1 MKEGERGELVLTSLT
16 KEASPVIRYRTRDLT
31 CLMPGSARTMRRMA
45 KVTGRSDDMM
55 IVRGVNVFPSQ
66 IEEQVLAIEALSPHY
81 QIELSRAGSLDKLT
95 INVELDPINVA
106 SNNPNDVA
114 SSLTHRVKT
123 FIGVSAD
130 VVLHDEGGV
139 PRSQGKAQRVI
150 DNR

>member
-1 MKEGERGELVLTSLT
+1 MLTSLT

-81 QIELSRAGSLDKLT
+81 QIELSTAGNLDKLT
-95 INVELDPINVA
+95 INVELDPINA
-106 SNNPNDVA
+106 TSNNRDDVA

-150 DNR
+150 DNRCPLYTCSI